1 MERIL
6 TFVYLGIALWIL
18 VLLVRAKKLKV
29 PEGAKDED
37 SSSIQKAFRRAGLL
51 LVRTLE
57 KAGKKRLI
65 DRKVLEDLNTLE
77 PGKDP
82 ARGERY
88 YAEKIGNV
96 LMLLLLAA
104 LLSLIVLVKSG
115 NNSRIQTA
123 EDGTQYIE
131 RTKETDTVELNAG
144 AGDTKA
150 GTWSVEVLP
159 GTYTKEEL
167 DALEK
172 EAAKELQSAILCAN
186 QDLQHVNTRLTF
198 VSKLPDYPFDLSYDS
213 LDSALIDRDGTV
225 FADEVP
231 DGQTRNVTIRCF
243 LTCQDEEYVEE
254 IEVTVIPKERSK
266 EEAFLHHIGEALL
279 DSSADTTDEKLVLP
293 GRVDGVTL
301 TWSEKKK
308 DRSIQILVL
317 FSIIGIA
324 LYFIADSRLHE
335 KIEEREKQMVRDYP
349 QIVSCFVLYLGAGM
363 SVRNVFFRL
372 AAQYEEKRQAGGEK
386 RYAYEEI
393 GLLCRELS
401 LGVSDVTALSH
412 FAIRCRQKNYT
423 RFGMLLSQNLRKGNS
438 ALLTSLMREAEDAFE
453 SRKMSARLA
462 GEEAGARLLVPMIL
476 MLVVVMVIIMVPAFS
491 GFNL

>member
-1 MERIL
+1 M
-6 TFVYLGIALWIL
+6 
-18 VLLVRAKKLKV
+18 
-29 PEGAKDED
+29 
-37 SSSIQKAFRRAGLL
+37 
-51 LVRTLE
+51 
-57 KAGKKRLI
+57 
-65 DRKVLEDLNTLE
+65 
-77 PGKDP
+77 
-82 ARGERY
+82 
-88 YAEKIGNV
+88 
-96 LMLLLLAA
+96 
-104 LLSLIVLVKSG
+104 
-115 NNSRIQTA
+115 
-123 EDGTQYIE
+123 
-131 RTKETDTVELNAG
+131 ELNAG

-243 LTCQDEEYVEE
+243 LTCQDE
-254 IEVTVIPKERSK
+254 
-266 EEAFLHHIGEALL
+266 EALL

-423 RFGMLLSQNLRKGNS
+423 RFGMLLSQNLRKGYS